1 MWLKTVVG
9 GGQEVVNRE
18 TTSSNQTAGT
28 IEEGGKGPEGQEQVS
43 GQDRGA
49 RAGMEGQDL
58 QWTAMSS
65 SVQLGLGVLG

>member
-1 MWLKTVVG
+1 M
-9 GGQEVVNRE
+9 VNCE

-58 QWTAMSS
+58 QWTGMSS

>member
-1 MWLKTVVG
+1 M
-9 GGQEVVNRE
+9 VNRE

-58 QWTAMSS
+58 QWTGMSC